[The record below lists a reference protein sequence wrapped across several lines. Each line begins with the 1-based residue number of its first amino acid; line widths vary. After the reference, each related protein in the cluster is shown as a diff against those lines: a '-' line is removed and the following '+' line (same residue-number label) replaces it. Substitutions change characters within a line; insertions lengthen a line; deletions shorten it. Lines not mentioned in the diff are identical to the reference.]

1 MRKNKLPVKKYTVS
15 LTKDEIMIL
24 IKATNWACEEYYKKV
39 DPQTTIK
46 VSDINI
52 KLNRILG
59 V

>member
-1 MRKNKLPVKKYTVS
+1 MKKNKIPIKTYTVS

-39 DPQTTIK
+39 DSENTIK

-59 V
+59 I